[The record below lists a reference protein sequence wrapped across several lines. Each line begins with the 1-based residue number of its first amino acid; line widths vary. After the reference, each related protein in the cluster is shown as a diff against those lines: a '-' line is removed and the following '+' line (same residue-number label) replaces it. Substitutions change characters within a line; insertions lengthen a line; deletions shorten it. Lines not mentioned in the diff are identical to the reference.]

1 MIDGRKR
8 TRVATALAG
17 VVASATALALLN
29 PLPGHAEPDI
39 DEVRGKVETLY
50 HKAEQASE
58 RFNDARVDREA
69 AQTRLRTLRA
79 DLKRQEE
86 RVEEIRDQ
94 VAAALV
100 QDYQGQSLSTT
111 SQVVLSDDPDAFLEQ
126 LSAVSA
132 FNDQRGAMMADFT
145 VEARQLEIRRAA
157 AKKELDA
164 LAELEETLAEEQAE
178 IDANAA
184 EAEEL
189 LEELEER
196 AAAAAAPS
204 RSGTRTAAETSP
216 VPASVPVSGRAKAA
230 VDYALAQVGDAY
242 VWGASGPDAYDC
254 SGLTMAAWAAAG
266 VSLPHSSSA
275 QMSSTTPVSTSD
287 LQPGDLVFYYSPV
300 SHVGIYIGNGQIV
313 DAANPGT
320 GVRVAG
326 LHSMPLTGAGRPG

>member
-1 MIDGRKR
+1 M
-8 TRVATALAG
+8 T
-17 VVASATALALLN
+17 LALLN
-29 PLPGHAEPDI
+29 PLPGYAEPDV
-39 DEVRGKVETLY
+39 DEVRGKVDRLY
-50 HKAEQASE
+50 HKAEKASE

-79 DLKRQEE
+79 DLARQVE
-86 RVEEIRDQ
+86 RHEEIRDQ

-100 QDYQGQSLSTT
+100 QDYQGQALSTT
-111 SQVVLSDDPDAFLEQ
+111 SQVVLSEDPDAFLEQ

-132 FNDQRGAMMADFT
+132 FNDQRGAMMANFT
-145 VEARQLEIRRAA
+145 VEAKQLEIRRAA
-157 AKKELDA
+157 AKKEVEA
-164 LAELEETLAEEQAE
+164 LAELEKTLAEEQAE
-178 IDANAA
+178 IDAAAA

-189 LEELEER
+189 LEELEAR

-204 RSGTRTAAETSP
+204 RSETRTATAAAPS
-216 VPASVPVSGRAKAA
+216 VPANVPVSGRAKAA

-242 VWGASGPDAYDC
+242 VWGASGPNAYDC

-275 QMSSTTPVSTSD
+275 QMSSTTPVSTSA

-300 SHVGIYIGNGQIV
+300 SHVGMYIGNGQIV

-320 GVRVAG
+320 GVRIAG
-326 LHSMPLTGAGRPG
+326 LHSMPLVGAGRPG